1 MSSLR
6 EYLSDSWRKKL
17 QEPVYKDPHDPH
29 NFGGCW
35 ISIHILAR
43 NCKTREEKQQA
54 AGAIIKIML
63 GLGCEICVNHIRK
76 WLDLN
81 PVQHTFDGD
90 EYALFEWTVRAH
102 NYASSNAG
110 NVPMSLAEA
119 KRIWYEEKSCNSK
132 SCHAEQKIY
141 PKNISAFKSYRSY

>member
-1 MSSLR
+1 MSELR
-6 EYLSDSWRKKL
+6 DYLSKSWLLKL
-17 QEPVYKDPHDPH
+17 QAPEYKDPHDPH

-43 NCKTREEKQQA
+43 GCRTREEKQHA

-63 GLGCEICVNHIRK
+63 GLGCETCVNHIKK

-90 EYALFEWTVRAH
+90 EFALFEWTVKAH
-102 NYASSNAG
+102 NYASQNAG
-110 NVPMSLAEA
+110 NVPMSLTEA
-119 KRIWYEEKSCNSK
+119 KKVWYEKPKCENK
-132 SCHAEQKIY
+132 SCHVEQKIY
-141 PKNISAFKSYRSY
+141 PKNISAFKSYRSF